1 MGIEIFHLS
10 HHGLSYIPAHAQS
23 SDKVFGEYIMMGHTE
38 NNMPTYRDNFDN
50 GKFSIWS
57 CGHVWMVGY
66 TKVITTLHSPLYSSP
81 LIKSFSI
88 SLSPRSTRA
97 YMFRLFF
104 FGDAFCEFGLLAIF
118 DC

>member
-10 HHGLSYIPAHAQS
+10 HHGLSYIPSHAQS
-23 SDKVFGEYIMMGHTE
+23 SDKIFGEYIMIGHTE

-66 TKVITTLHSPLYSSP
+66 TKVIEMAKLWLQYLPNHA
-81 LIKSFSI
+81 SI
-88 SLSPRSTRA
+88 
-97 YMFRLFF
+97 YV
-104 FGDAFCEFGLLAIF
+104 CIIN
-118 DC
+118 

>member
-10 HHGLSYIPAHAQS
+10 HHGLSYIPSHAQS
-23 SDKVFGEYIMMGHTE
+23 SDKIFGEYIMIGHTE

-66 TKVITTLHSPLYSSP
+66 TKVIMKFVKI
-81 LIKSFSI
+81 IKI
-88 SLSPRSTRA
+88 N
-97 YMFRLFF
+97 
-104 FGDAFCEFGLLAIF
+104 LLVFPTHYAPEIF
-118 DC
+118 KMWS